1 MDENGLKIA
10 IAGVDFRPGTGPST
24 YFSALQ
30 ECLGDAHFLCHLTGC
45 GPGETDLCHV
55 VDAKRASV
63 QMIESLRTP
72 VVADFH
78 DDYWSAFTPYPSP
91 DLPVRFFRQRLLL
104 AHHLEVIKNSTA
116 VIAHSKSTA
125 ASIENVIQ
133 KKLADKVP
141 VHVVPYGI
149 RTERMEA
156 ETNTESASAPLVLFA
171 GRDMFRKGF
180 PLAVKALR
188 SILRQ
193 KPGARLRVLGDE
205 YFHTR
210 VSGRLL
216 SIGTAVEFLPSQSR
230 DELARHFR
238 EASVLVLPS
247 RQEAFGIV
255 LVEAMAAG
263 LPVVA
268 ARTGGIP
275 EAVEDGMSGLLHRP
289 GDAADLADKILS
301 VLDDHGLRHKLVR
314 GGLERSKRFSLSTM
328 KESLEQA
335 YYSAIKGTSV

>member
-1 MDENGLKIA
+1 
-10 IAGVDFRPGTGPST
+10 
-24 YFSALQ
+24 
-30 ECLGDAHFLCHLTGC
+30 
-45 GPGETDLCHV
+45 
-55 VDAKRASV
+55 
-63 QMIESLRTP
+63 
-72 VVADFH
+72 
-78 DDYWSAFTPYPSP
+78 
-91 DLPVRFFRQRLLL
+91 
-104 AHHLEVIKNSTA
+104 
-116 VIAHSKSTA
+116 
-125 ASIENVIQ
+125 
-133 KKLADKVP
+133 
-141 VHVVPYGI
+141 
-149 RTERMEA
+149 MEE
-156 ETNTESASAPLVLFA
+156 ETNTESASSPLVLFA

-210 VSGRLL
+210 AAGRLL
-216 SIGTAVEFLPSQSR
+216 SIGTAVEFLPSQSP

-275 EAVEDGMSGLLHRP
+275 EAVEDDMSGLLHRP

-301 VLDDHGLRHKLVR
+301 VLDDHGLRHKLVK
-314 GGLERSKRFSLSTM
+314 GGLERSKRFSLSAM

-335 YYSAIKGTSV
+335 YYSAIKGTSF